1 MKMTKCYTNIFTEP
15 LEKLGFKKYGVLYCR
30 AMGEILQGITLRT
43 TNPGEV
49 CFAFYPMRNHRFM
62 CENSAHLDIKKGLW
76 AEKSTIT
83 GFHYFSQSKPEESES
98 IVHRWLDTVMNEV
111 IPVLDYADSFERY
124 IEKVTAFTVRDAE
137 RKMAEPD
144 TEIGNIS
151 DMEGEIMFG
160 QTIHEN
166 DLLWMAHIDGSFE
179 RSNTVFECA
188 KNESRVY
195 SLKNNRKNR
204 ADIMLENKRAEE
216 ERFGKSDDPF
226 GMEEYF
232 FKERLKNAFQT
243 EEEVQEATNA
253 ETERIMAYRYPNYIK
268 AAAEGNCDMINS
280 IITDDDLKF
289 RTLKDGIEL
298 YCK

>member
-179 RSNTVFECA
+179 RSDKVFECA

-195 SLKNNRKNR
+195 SLKKTVKIVRISCLRIKEQKKSASGKVTTHSGWR
-204 ADIMLENKRAEE
+204 SIFSKR
-216 ERFGKSDDPF
+216 D
-226 GMEEYF
+226 
-232 FKERLKNAFQT
+232 
-243 EEEVQEATNA
+243 
-253 ETERIMAYRYPNYIK
+253 
-268 AAAEGNCDMINS
+268 
-280 IITDDDLKF
+280 
-289 RTLKDGIEL
+289 
-298 YCK
+298 

>member
-1 MKMTKCYTNIFTEP
+1 
-15 LEKLGFKKYGVLYCR
+15 
-30 AMGEILQGITLRT
+30 
-43 TNPGEV
+43 
-49 CFAFYPMRNHRFM
+49 
-62 CENSAHLDIKKGLW
+62 
-76 AEKSTIT
+76 
-83 GFHYFSQSKPEESES
+83 
-98 IVHRWLDTVMNEV
+98 MNEV

-179 RSNTVFECA
+179 RSDKVFECA

-195 SLKNNRKNR
+195 SLKKNRKNR

-268 AAAEGNCDMINS
+268 AAVEGNCDMINS
-280 IITDDDLKF
+280 IFTEDDLKF

-298 YCK
+298 YCR

>member
-1 MKMTKCYTNIFTEP
+1 
-15 LEKLGFKKYGVLYCR
+15 
-30 AMGEILQGITLRT
+30 
-43 TNPGEV
+43 
-49 CFAFYPMRNHRFM
+49 
-62 CENSAHLDIKKGLW
+62 
-76 AEKSTIT
+76 
-83 GFHYFSQSKPEESES
+83 
-98 IVHRWLDTVMNEV
+98 MNEV
-111 IPVLDYADSFERY
+111 IPVFDYADSFERY

-179 RSNTVFECA
+179 RSDKVFECA

-195 SLKNNRKNR
+195 SLKKNRKNR

-226 GMEEYF
+226 GMEEVF
-232 FKERLKNAFQT
+232 FQR
-243 EEEVQEATNA
+243 
-253 ETERIMAYRYPNYIK
+253 ETERCISDRGRGSG
-268 AAAEGNCDMINS
+268 GNKCGN
-280 IITDDDLKF
+280 
-289 RTLKDGIEL
+289 RKDHGVQISEL
-298 YCK
+298 HKSRGRGQL